1 MIKIRLIQDRMKFEI
16 REKYVLSL
24 FSARLMDK
32 WYRYTQGNK
41 SGHEHVQKFDEFL
54 INVMPLTLKD

>member
-1 MIKIRLIQDRMKFEI
+1 MKFEL